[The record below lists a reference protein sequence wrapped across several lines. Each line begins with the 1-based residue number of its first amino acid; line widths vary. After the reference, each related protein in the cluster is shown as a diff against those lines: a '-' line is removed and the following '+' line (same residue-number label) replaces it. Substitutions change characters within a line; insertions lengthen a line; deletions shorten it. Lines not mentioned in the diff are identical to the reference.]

1 MDDRLRFIFE
11 AIDERDWQREGE
23 VEIDTSKV
31 EYRVVGTRPR
41 LGKEEVEAE
50 VERLNE
56 GRELVGFLKG
66 IRKLFIEEV
75 KGRRE

>member
-1 MDDRLRFIFE
+1 MDDRLRFVFE

-23 VEIDTSKV
+23 VEVDTSQV
-31 EYRVVGTRPR
+31 DYRIASTRPR
-41 LGKEEVEAE
+41 LGREEMEAQ

-66 IRKLFIEEV
+66 MRALFVEEV